1 MSRGNLIG
9 ITNIPSN
16 TSVTGVWNLF
26 EQYNAVSSNTWFVPI
41 TSVVTSGLVGYW
53 DSGNS
58 ASYPGSGTTLTDL
71 SSSALNMTVNASYI
85 NSNGLSSG
93 VSASTPTTSILNTDT
108 HSIFFMLRFDTNG
121 SYPNHYNG
129 VWSQIF
135 SFAPSGTD
143 RSPSIWRYENS
154 RRLHWRYDPNNGGVE
169 IAFDTARFDTSI
181 SGYSLLGGTEFPT
194 NTWFYVGVTKNGATA
209 SAYVNG
215 SSLGSGTIT
224 NPKTAGSSAI
234 TLWSGFVPPARLN
247 ALTIYNRAI
256 SASEVTQNFNVLR
269 GRFGL

>member
-1 MSRGNLIG
+1 MPSILPFFTTMMQQSSRSI
-9 ITNIPSN
+9 
-16 TSVTGVWNLF
+16 
-26 EQYNAVSSNTWFVPI
+26 VSD
-41 TSVVTSGLVGYW
+41 GLVGYW
-53 DSGNS
+53 DAGITE
-58 ASYPGSGTTLTDL
+58 SYPGFGTTWTDL
-71 SSSALNMTVNASYI
+71 SSSGLNITLNAQPMP
-85 NSNGLSSG
+85 SSG
-93 VSASTPTTSILNTDT
+93 PSNFFGPASTPTTSILNTDT

-143 RSPSIWRYENS
+143 RSPAIWRYENS

-169 IAFDTARFDTSI
+169 IAFDTARFDTSA

-234 TLWSGFVPPARLN
+234 TLFNGFVPPARLN

-256 SASEVTQNFNVLR
+256 SASEVTQNFNALR